1 MTYILYN
8 PLANNGNGLACIDEV
23 QEAYRDDAPE
33 LRDLTQLDTK
43 AFLADLTADD
53 LVILCGGD
61 GTINRLVN
69 DLDGTRPAVPIRVW
83 RFGTGNDFLRDVT
96 ADSDPNARTALLNDY
111 IRNLPLATV
120 GAQRFRFV
128 NGCSGGVDAL
138 VCAKMNEGRGRKQ
151 SYVTTA
157 LRCFFRDFKTTTAR
171 VTVDGVTHTFDRV
184 WIAGAMN
191 GRYQGGGMKF
201 APDQD
206 RNSGLLCCYV
216 WHGTSPVGTLLNFP
230 RIMKGTHPKIRNHCE
245 MRFGREI
252 TIEFDDPQAIQLD
265 GETVTGQTRLH
276 IVK

>member
-8 PLANNGNGLACIDEV
+8 PLANNGNGLASIDEV

-43 AFLADLTADD
+43 VFLTGLTEDD

-69 DLDGTRPAVPIRVW
+69 DLDGTCPAVPIRVW

-111 IRNLPLATV
+111 IHNLPLTTV
-120 GAQRFRFV
+120 GEQRFRFV

-138 VCAKMNEGRGRKQ
+138 VCAKMNEGRGTKQ

-157 LRCFFRDFKTTTAR
+157 LRCFFRDFRTTTAR

-184 WIAGAMN
+184 WMAGAMN

-201 APDQD
+201 APGQD
-206 RNSGLLCCYV
+206 RTGDSLCCYV
-216 WHGTSPVGTLLNFP
+216 WHGTSILGTLVNFP
-230 RIMKGTHPKIRNHCE
+230 RVISGKYVCSKKHCE
-245 MRFGREI
+245 IRFGREI
-252 TIEFDDPQAIQLD
+252 TVEFDEPQAIQFD
-265 GETVTGQTRLH
+265 GEAITGVTRFT